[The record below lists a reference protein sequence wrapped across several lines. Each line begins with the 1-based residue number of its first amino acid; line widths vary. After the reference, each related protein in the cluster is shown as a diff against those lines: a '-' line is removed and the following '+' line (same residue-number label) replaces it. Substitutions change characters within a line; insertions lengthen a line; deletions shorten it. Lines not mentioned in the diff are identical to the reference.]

1 METKND
7 EPKRELSDE
16 DRMHIAA
23 VFQEEMVPRLALM
36 DARSG
41 NLNCSF
47 AGTAYRNWVICFK
60 SAGSG
65 FEIMEFEYDEESR
78 HVNLPPQPGHI
89 QESNHV

>member
-36 DARSG
+36 DARIG
-41 NLNCSF
+41 NIGCSF
-47 AGTAYRNWVICFK
+47 AGDAYKHWILQFRSVK
-60 SAGSG
+60 SG
-65 FEIMEFEYDEESR
+65 FEVVDFEYDEDARPLDLPEMTR
-78 HVNLPPQPGHI
+78 PVKINDHV
-89 QESNHV
+89 